1 MNIGTVKWFSLEKG
15 YGFIHPDDGRP
26 NIFVRLSAVER
37 AGLSGL
43 KEGQR
48 IIFEIEQD
56 ERGPTAVSLQA
67 LVFAPT
73 PRLDDPFA
81 TTKYVPHLFRLG
93 LICILAA
100 APPADIERG
109 RPPRAASGRACHE
122 PAFAVAVALA
132 RPAHGAQLTNPAA

>member
-73 PRLDDPFA
+73 PRLDDPF
-81 TTKYVPHLFRLG
+81 TTTNTFHTFSALVSSAFS
-93 LICILAA
+93 
-100 APPADIERG
+100 
-109 RPPRAASGRACHE
+109 PPR
-122 PAFAVAVALA
+122 L
-132 RPAHGAQLTNPAA
+132 RPH